1 MAAELTALDLDIG
14 EDWEAAEVIQDALL
28 EHFGEWMVAG
38 ERQGVEWA
46 VAETLQF
53 KDAIDGHFGW
63 WRRGHL
69 AEFLTELFPRKI
81 SADEANIALV
91 VPTLRDFFTWL
102 ELTGLLDPDSD
113 PLSALHDELERI
125 EPELPGLMS
134 DVSRYGLGKRMT
146 AAMLADGVDVT
157 DADAVQA
164 WIGAYNARLSARVP

>member
-1 MAAELTALDLDIG
+1 MAVELTECDLDVG
-14 EDWEAAEVIQDALL
+14 EDWEVAEVVHDALL

-38 ERQGVEWA
+38 ERPGVEWA
-46 VAETLQF
+46 VAETLRF
-53 KDAIDGHFGW
+53 KADYVDGHLGW
-63 WRRGHL
+63 WCRDHL
-69 AEFLTELFPRKI
+69 AEILTELFPRKV

-134 DVSRYGLGKRMT
+134 DESRFGLGKTIT
-146 AAMLADGVDVT
+146 AAMLADGVDVE
-157 DADAVQA
+157 DPEALQA
-164 WIGAYNARLSARVP
+164 WVDAYNARL